1 MLPLRHGDS
10 YYIGRLLNGAYQ
22 IVYARNGA
30 EGLEIAAEQMPD
42 LILTDLMMPEMDGY
56 ELCRRVRESEVL
68 NHIPII
74 IITAKSGGKERVC
87 GLEVGADAYLE
98 KPFNAEELNVK
109 LNPADQDFLAHLNDY
124 IYALMSN
131 HGLNSDMV
139 ADKMC
144 MSRSQLNRKVRAI
157 TGYNT
162 SAYILQMR
170 MERSKRLLASTEEL
184 IGDIALKCG
193 FEDANY
199 FARLFKQIFNVTP
212 SQYRKSLIQ

>member
-87 GLEVGADAYLE
+87 GLERGGDGYTE
-98 KPFNAEELNVK
+98 KTFYGEEVNIRLTK
-109 LNPADQDFLAHLNDY
+109 FFE
-124 IYALMSN
+124 
-131 HGLNSDMV
+131 
-139 ADKMC
+139 K
-144 MSRSQLNRKVRAI
+144 RSLVR
-157 TGYNT
+157 G
-162 SAYILQMR
+162 
-170 MERSKRLLASTEEL
+170 KH
-184 IGDIALKCG
+184 
-193 FEDANY
+193 
-199 FARLFKQIFNVTP
+199 FKD
-212 SQYRKSLIQ
+212 

>member
-98 KPFNAEELNVK
+98 KPFNAE
-109 LNPADQDFLAHLNDY
+109 DLNDY

>member
-42 LILTDLMMPEMDGY
+42 LILTDLDGY

-98 KPFNAEELNVK
+98 KPFNAEELNIRITKFLEQRRLLREKYSKAMREGTELNVK

-139 ADKMC
+139 SEYHPGLNLGQG
-144 MSRSQLNRKVRAI
+144 SR
-157 TGYNT
+157 
-162 SAYILQMR
+162 
-170 MERSKRLLASTEEL
+170 
-184 IGDIALKCG
+184 
-193 FEDANY
+193 
-199 FARLFKQIFNVTP
+199 
-212 SQYRKSLIQ
+212 

>member
-1 MLPLRHGDS
+1 MR
-10 YYIGRLLNGAYQ
+10 
-22 IVYARNGA
+22 
-30 EGLEIAAEQMPD
+30 EG
-42 LILTDLMMPEMDGY
+42 T
-56 ELCRRVRESEVL
+56 
-68 NHIPII
+68 
-74 IITAKSGGKERVC
+74 
-87 GLEVGADAYLE
+87 
-98 KPFNAEELNVK
+98 ELNVK

-193 FEDANY
+193 FEDAYY

>member
-74 IITAKSGGKERVC
+74 IITAVS
-87 GLEVGADAYLE
+87 YT
-98 KPFNAEELNVK
+98 
-109 LNPADQDFLAHLNDY
+109 HLTLPTK
-124 IYALMSN
+124 A
-131 HGLNSDMV
+131 
-139 ADKMC
+139 
-144 MSRSQLNRKVRAI
+144 
-157 TGYNT
+157 
-162 SAYILQMR
+162 
-170 MERSKRLLASTEEL
+170 
-184 IGDIALKCG
+184 
-193 FEDANY
+193 
-199 FARLFKQIFNVTP
+199 
-212 SQYRKSLIQ
+212 